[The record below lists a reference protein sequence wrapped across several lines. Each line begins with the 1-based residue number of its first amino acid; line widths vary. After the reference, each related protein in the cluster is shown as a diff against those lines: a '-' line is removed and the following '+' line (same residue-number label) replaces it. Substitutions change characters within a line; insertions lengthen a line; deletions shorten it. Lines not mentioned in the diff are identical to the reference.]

1 MKMRI
6 ENIPVK
12 DYIYLSEVRRA
23 DYDFA
28 IKYGYFDEQKDIF
41 RVGELTKRN
50 FGFVKDLQ
58 QLYEGADK
66 GGVEFFNE
74 LNNILVDELDITL
87 EGIYNTSVFEYFNF
101 LKFMSD
107 SVARVFKIER
117 SLIVYDDGDPLKP
130 DSKRFEKYG
139 YMIQIDS
146 LADGRVLDYDKVREL
161 PYEIAFGKMMYE
173 KDKVEYNN
181 EYRENVKRKNKHHG

>member
-41 RVGELTKRN
+41 RIGDLTKRN

-117 SLIVYDDGDPLKP
+117 SLIVYDDGDSLKP

>member
-117 SLIVYDDGDPLKP
+117 SLIVYDDGDSLKP

>member
-74 LNNILVDELDITL
+74 LNNILVGELDITL

-107 SVARVFKIER
+107 SVVRVFKIER